1 MGVGDPSLDLF
12 HPLIARWFKDRLG
25 TPTDVQAQAWPLIA
39 AGEHVLVTAPT
50 GSGKTLTAFLW
61 AIDRLVTGAWPTGQ
75 ASVLYVSP
83 LRALNNDIQR
93 NLTTPLAELRHVFET
108 AGEEFPHIRALTRSG
123 DTPQSERRRMLTRPP
138 EILITTPESLNLL
151 HSSGGGRSL
160 LTGIRTVILDEIH
173 AVVGSKR
180 GTHLITAV
188 DRLVPMCGE
197 FQRIALSATVRPL
210 ETVAEFVGGFRME
223 ADGGGEPQ
231 YVLRP
236 VSVLRSKAA
245 KRYDVRVSFP
255 EAAAHSAADGDLVW
269 DPLVEEFRDIID
281 RHTSTLVF
289 TNNRRLCEKLTLLIN
304 SAYDRPVA
312 YAHHGSLSR
321 ELREEVERKLKEGA
335 LKAIVATNSLELG
348 IDVGALDA
356 VILVQSP
363 RSVSSAIQR
372 LGRAG
377 HQVGEVSRGVLFPT
391 HPHDFVESAVL
402 SRGILE
408 QDIEQV
414 RPVDGPLDVLAQVIV
429 SMVGVETWDRDDL
442 FRQLRT
448 SYPYRDLGREQL
460 ELVLN
465 MLAGRYAHS
474 RIRELR
480 PKISLDGLDNSV
492 AARKGAL
499 QELYLSGGTI
509 PDRGYF
515 HLRRED
521 TNARI
526 GELDEEF
533 VWERSEGQTFTL
545 GTQNWT
551 IQRITHNDVFV
562 RPAPPRP
569 VDLPCWKADGGNRDF
584 HFSERIGQF
593 LEEANQRLEDPQ
605 FATSLQRDRAM
616 DATSADQLLSFLRQ
630 QKEVCRC
637 DLPHR
642 HHVVVE
648 RTSSGPDGYPGN
660 QVIVHTFWGGC
671 VNRPYALALD
681 AAWDERFGQRLEI
694 YPSNDSIAVLLPHE
708 VDGDELLAFVTSASF
723 ESLLRQRLESSGFFG
738 ARFRECAQRA
748 LLLSRNRFNERM
760 PLWMSRLRSQ
770 KLLDAVSRYEDFPVL
785 LEAWRTCLR
794 DEFDVT
800 ATRQLLA
807 EMESGSIRWTQ
818 VTTQQPSPFARGI
831 SWRQIDKYMYMDDK
845 PQGQGRSN
853 LRGELLREVV
863 LTPGLRPAVEPELVR
878 RFEEKR
884 QRLSPGYAPST
895 TRDLVDWVVE
905 RQLIPEPEWNLLL
918 EAVRR
923 DAEDEPGVLV
933 AAAGDRLVRMSGG
946 RLENPLV
953 AALESVPRIS
963 RALDLDW
970 SSLSLRSLGSGM
982 EVEPASPEASQ
993 EDEGGGEETQTDVLA
1008 ECLRFYGP
1016 TSLERLRANSGL
1028 TVEAL
1033 ERALDDLVETDQVV
1047 RGRLVADSEE
1057 DLICDCQNMET
1068 LLRIARAAAVPI
1080 FEPLPIA
1087 ELPLFLARWQGL
1099 IDSTQSDERLAR
1111 SMEQLLCYE
1120 APAAIW
1126 ESDVIPA
1133 RLERFSPP
1141 QLDALMG
1148 ESPLRWIGRGENRVA
1163 FCFAPDLDLLDEQ
1176 SAPVTDSDDAAT
1188 SAAAGMEIADFF
1200 PDPRAR
1206 YDFATLHRSSDLSA
1220 TALSKRLWSAAWQG
1234 LVTNDTFSALSKG
1247 IENRFEIPREQS
1259 VEQPAPGR
1267 RTGGPRP
1274 RRSSFSRWRGSIPYA
1289 GNWHLLPQLEPSDD
1303 LIEVEERGKDRARL
1317 LLERYGLLF
1326 RELLQRE
1333 APAFRWP
1340 SVFRSLRLMELSGEV
1355 LAGCFFD
1362 EIPGPQ
1368 FISQRAFRL
1377 LQRQPPSEV
1386 FWLSAADP
1394 ISPCGLQIPGLGADL
1409 PTRIA
1414 SNHLV
1419 YHGSQL
1425 VLVSRRNGRS
1435 LSIFAAATDP
1445 ELERYV
1451 GQLRHLMARPS
1462 HAARQLT
1469 VESIN
1474 DESAAHS
1481 DYVDIFRI
1489 CFDVRLSHN
1498 DLILCRRPAEV

>member
-1 MGVGDPSLDLF
+1 MGADPSLDLF
-12 HPLIARWFKDRLG
+12 HPLIAGWFEDRLG

-50 GSGKTLTAFLW
+50 GSGKTLTALLW

-93 NLTTPLAELRHVFET
+93 NLTTPLAELRRIFEA
-108 AGEEFPHIRALTRSG
+108 AGAEFPHIRALTRSG

-173 AVVGSKR
+173 AVVGTKR

-188 DRLVPMCGE
+188 DRLVPACGE

-223 ADGGGEPQ
+223 NGGAAEPR
-231 YVLRP
+231 YVARQ
-236 VSVLRSKAA
+236 VSILRSTAA
-245 KRYDVRVSFP
+245 KRYDVRVRFP
-255 EAAAHSAADGDLVW
+255 EAAVNSAANGDSVW
-269 DPLVEEFRDIID
+269 EPLVEEFRDIID
-281 RHTSTLVF
+281 QHTSTLVF

-335 LKAIVATNSLELG
+335 LKAIVATSSLELG

-363 RSVSSAIQR
+363 LSVSSAIQR

-391 HPHDFVESAVL
+391 YPQDFLESAVL
-402 SRGILE
+402 SRGIME
-408 QDIEQV
+408 QDIEAV
-414 RPVDGPLDVLAQVIV
+414 RPVDGPLDVLAQVII
-429 SMVGVETWDRDDL
+429 SMVGVEAWDRDDL
-442 FRQLRT
+442 FHQLRT
-448 SYPYRDLGREQL
+448 SYPYRGLSREQFQ
-460 ELVLN
+460 LVLN

-499 QELYLSGGTI
+499 QALYLSGGTI

-515 HLRRED
+515 HLRRAD

-533 VWERSEGQTFTL
+533 VWERSEGQTFAL

-551 IQRITHNDVFV
+551 IQRITHNDVLV
-562 RPAPPRP
+562 TPAAPKP
-569 VDLPCWKADGGNRDF
+569 VDLPFWKADGGNRDF

-593 LEEANQRLEDPQ
+593 LEEANQRLEDAQ
-605 FATSLQRDRAM
+605 FATSLQQDRAM
-616 DATSADQLLSFLRQ
+616 DAISADQLLSFLRQ

-642 HHVVVE
+642 HHIVVE

-660 QVIVHTFWGGC
+660 QVILHTLWGGC

-694 YPSNDSIAVLLPHE
+694 YPSNDCIAVLLPHD
-708 VDGDELLAFVTSASF
+708 VDGDELLAFVTSARF
-723 ESLLRQRLESSGFFG
+723 ESLLRLRLEGSAFFG

-748 LLLSRNRFNERM
+748 LLLTRNRFNERM

-770 KLLDAVSRYEDFPVL
+770 KLLDSVSRYEDFPVL

-800 ATRQLLA
+800 AARQLLA
-807 EMESGSIRWTQ
+807 EMESGSIRWTEAR
-818 VTTQQPSPFARGI
+818 TDQPSPFARGI
-831 SWRQIDKYMYMDDK
+831 TWSQIDKYMYMDDES
-845 PQGQGRSN
+845 QGQGRSN
-853 LRGELLREVV
+853 LRSELLRDVV
-863 LTPGLRPAVEPELVR
+863 LTPGLRPTVEPELVR

-884 QRLSPGYAPST
+884 RRLSPGYAPPT
-895 TRDLVDWVVE
+895 ARDLVDWVVE
-905 RQLIPEPEWNLLL
+905 RRLIPWPEWMLLL

-923 DAEDEPGVLV
+923 DAEDEPEVLL

-946 RLENPLV
+946 RLEEPIV
-953 AALESVPRIS
+953 AALESLPHLS

-970 SSLSLRSLGSGM
+970 SSLSVRSLGSGM
-982 EVEPASPEASQ
+982 EIEPPSTETSQ
-993 EDEGGGEETQTDVLA
+993 DDEGEETLTDVLA

-1016 TSLERLRANSGL
+1016 TSCERLRASLGL
-1028 TVEAL
+1028 AVEAT
-1033 ERALDDLVETDQVV
+1033 ERAIDDLVETDQVV
-1047 RGRLVADSEE
+1047 RGQLITESDEV
-1057 DLICDCQNMET
+1057 LICDCQNLET
-1068 LLRIARAAAVPI
+1068 LLRIARAAAVPV

-1087 ELPLFLARWQGL
+1087 RLPLFLATWQGL
-1099 IDSTQSDERLAR
+1099 TDTTQSDERLAR
-1111 SMEQLLCYE
+1111 SIEQLLCYE

-1126 ESDVIPA
+1126 GSDIIPA
-1133 RLERFSPP
+1133 RFERFSPP

-1163 FCFAPDLDLLDEQ
+1163 FCFAPDLDLLEEQ
-1176 SAPVTDSDDAAT
+1176 NEECVTDCDDSAT
-1188 SAAAGMEIADFF
+1188 SAAASLEIANLF
-1200 PDPRAR
+1200 PDPQAR
-1206 YDFATLHRSSDLSA
+1206 YDFATLHRSSGLSA
-1220 TALSKRLWSAAWQG
+1220 TELSKRLWSAAWQG

-1247 IENRFEIPREQS
+1247 IETRFEIPGEQS
-1259 VEQPAPGR
+1259 PTGS
-1267 RTGGPRP
+1267 RTGGLRP
-1274 RRSSFSRWRGSIPYA
+1274 RRSGFSRWRGSIPYA
-1289 GNWHLLPQLEPSDD
+1289 GNWHLLPRPEPNED

-1333 APAFRWP
+1333 SPVLRWS

-1368 FISQRAFRL
+1368 FISQRAFRV
-1377 LQRQPPSEV
+1377 LQHQLPSEV

-1394 ISPCGLQIPGLGADL
+1394 ASPCGLQIPGLKEDL

-1435 LSIFAAATDP
+1435 LSIFAPASDP
-1445 ELERYV
+1445 DLQRYV
-1451 GQLRHLMARPS
+1451 GQLRHLFTRQS
-1462 HAARQLT
+1462 HAGQLT

-1474 DESAAHS
+1474 EEKGAHS
-1481 DYVDIFRI
+1481 DYVDVFRV
-1489 CFDVRLSHN
+1489 CFDAHLSHN